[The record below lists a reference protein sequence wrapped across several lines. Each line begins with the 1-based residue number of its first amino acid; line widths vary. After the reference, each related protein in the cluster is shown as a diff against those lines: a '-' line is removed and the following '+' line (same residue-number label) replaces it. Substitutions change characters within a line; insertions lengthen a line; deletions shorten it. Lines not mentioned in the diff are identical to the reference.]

1 MHFVGRP
8 ALCARILLRRQVWK
22 LVKTLGGR
30 SVDARGKYTSVGF
43 GDWLLGD
50 DENVSPKHT
59 LVLEEHTDSQW
70 EYDTE

>member
-1 MHFVGRP
+1 MG
-8 ALCARILLRRQVWK
+8 
-22 LVKTLGGR
+22 
-30 SVDARGKYTSVGF
+30 ARGKYTSVGF